1 MTSALQDNPGSETS
15 DTEGKNKGQKRKR
28 SSNFDSPFYEKRRSA
43 RVSNSQKV
51 NMLYFIPDVTCS
63 CKLIYV
69 EMFMYFDTFLKFIIK
84 KLYDF
89 QMFNVTMICSRIY
102 RHILFSCSLTDVP
115 YLHLCWPFRWETL
128 SLEEKRSEST
138 LEKFWR
144 LSYLP
149 LFGKFFILIDED

>member
-51 NMLYFIPDVTCS
+51 NMIYFIPDVTCS

-89 QMFNVTMICSRIY
+89 QLFNVTMICSRIITNY
-102 RHILFSCSLTDVP
+102 WHMLFLLCSDRMITLFAFFLVFQVRNTFTRREEERVNFREIL
-115 YLHLCWPFRWETL
+115 ETFIP
-128 SLEEKRSEST
+128 ST
-138 LEKFWR
+138 LR
-144 LSYLP
+144 
-149 LFGKFFILIDED
+149 

>member
-51 NMLYFIPDVTCS
+51 NMLYFIPDLTCE
-63 CKLIYV
+63 KYV

-89 QMFNVTMICSRIY
+89 QMFNVTMICSRIGTSWFLV
-102 RHILFSCSLTDVP
+102 H
-115 YLHLCWPFRWETL
+115 
-128 SLEEKRSEST
+128 
-138 LEKFWR
+138 
-144 LSYLP
+144 
-149 LFGKFFILIDED
+149 

>member
-1 MTSALQDNPGSETS
+1 MYLVYISVTSALQDNPGSETS

-51 NMLYFIPDVTCS
+51 NMLYSIPDVTCS

-89 QMFNVTMICSRIY
+89 QMFNVTMIMSQN
-102 RHILFSCSLTDVP
+102 RHILFSCSLTEVP
-115 YLHLCWPFRWETL
+115 YLHLCWPFR
-128 SLEEKRSEST
+128 
-138 LEKFWR
+138 
-144 LSYLP
+144 
-149 LFGKFFILIDED
+149 